1 MKESMAQMEN
11 RSPKYLRR
19 RLLKALAMILILAGL
34 AFIILPFYPAI
45 RYYIWPQKIS
55 STAQELVRLANTPQ
69 ATPLP
74 PEGIPTPLPSE
85 SPTPSSPPTKPGLPQ
100 GPMIIIPKIGL
111 EARIVP
117 DLSWDNLMA
126 GVGHDP
132 LSAYPGEEGVCVLY
146 GHRFLNWVDPSTGYF
161 YLLDKLEP
169 GDIVVVYW
177 EGKVYRYVT
186 RESKVIEPA
195 DYSIYNKREVP
206 TVVLVTCTPLWTDKY
221 RLVVFAELESQTSQP
236 VQ

>member
-1 MKESMAQMEN
+1 MKESLTQMKAH
-11 RSPKYLRR
+11 SPAYWRKK
-19 RLLKALAMILILAGL
+19 LLKALALILILAGL
-34 AFIILPFYPAI
+34 IFITLPFYPAI

-55 STAQELVRLANTPQ
+55 PQAEELVRLANTPQ
-69 ATPLP
+69 P
-74 PEGIPTPLPSE
+74 PIPPTEGIPVPSPSE
-85 SPTPSSPPTKPGLPQ
+85 TPIPSPSSSKPGLPE
-100 GPMIIIPKIGL
+100 GPMIVIPKIGL

-117 DLSWDNLMA
+117 DLSWNNLMA

-132 LSAYPGEEGVCVLY
+132 LSVNPGEDGVCVLY

-169 GDIVVVYW
+169 GDIVVIYW
-177 EGKVYRYVT
+177 EGKVYRYVV
-186 RESKVIEPA
+186 RESKVIEPT
-195 DYSIYNKREVP
+195 DHSIYEKREAP

-221 RLVVFAELESQTSQP
+221 RLVVSAELESQTSQP